1 MGGRRERKQLLLWDV
16 NISSLIQ
23 TQFLTLL
30 ICSDGFILMVVLRVV
45 QQMETLAALRWST
58 VYQMFQQSSLKL
70 KINVTDTDICLKGDC
85 LL

>member
-45 QQMETLAALRWST
+45 QQMETLAALRWS